1 MSGSMKEKEKH
12 TKIYMVWSDS
22 LRYDKK
28 TLDDYILILNICVTI
43 NSMYNLYTKE
53 YLTNISLIID

>member
-1 MSGSMKEKEKH
+1 
-12 TKIYMVWSDS
+12 MVWSDG

-43 NSMYNLYTKE
+43 NSIYNLYTKE

>member
-1 MSGSMKEKEKH
+1 MKEKKKH
-12 TKIYMVWSDS
+12 TKIYMVWSDG
-22 LRYDKK
+22 LRYNKK